1 MRVLAIAHPN
11 PLYQHSN
18 NFNHIT
24 IEARLENNKIHYK
37 EIDNRRK
44 ISFTLSEECV
54 KSLFLIGEATSHQPF
69 LLRGNRDF
77 YAILNRQRKK
87 FQERYQQLKNKQND
101 TTRSVTRNK

>member
-1 MRVLAIAHPN
+1 MRVLAIATPN

-18 NFNHIT
+18 NFNNIT

-37 EIDNRRK
+37 EVDNQRK

-54 KSLFLIGEATSHQPF
+54 KSLFLIGEATTHQPF

-77 YAILNRQRKK
+77 YAVLNRRRRK
-87 FQERYQQLKNKQND
+87 FQERYQQLKNNQNG
-101 TTRSVTRNK
+101 TPNSITRNK